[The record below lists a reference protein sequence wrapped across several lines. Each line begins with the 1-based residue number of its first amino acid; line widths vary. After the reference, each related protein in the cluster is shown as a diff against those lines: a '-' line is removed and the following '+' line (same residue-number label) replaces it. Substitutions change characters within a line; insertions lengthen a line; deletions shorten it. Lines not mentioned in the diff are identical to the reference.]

1 MQRML
6 YMLGFIAVLVAPNAM
21 AQSSER
27 MFIGGG
33 GGILKHHGPN
43 TDTGITGFGR
53 LGKRIEGN
61 VSWEADASLT
71 LSDGKRG
78 QQDWSVT
85 SLAGY
90 AVYRTNTP
98 IQVKAKLGVAL
109 WDDDFDDDLSL
120 AAGIGLGFR
129 LGAGT
134 LDVEFTQ
141 INDHTDFVTVGFT
154 VPF

>member
-1 MQRML
+1 MRRMFQV
-6 YMLGFIAVLVAPNAM
+6 LGLIAVLVAPNAM
-21 AQSSER
+21 AQSSDR

-33 GGILKHHGPN
+33 GGVVKPHGPN
-43 TDTGITGFGR
+43 TDSGITGFGR

-61 VSWEADASLT
+61 VSWEADANLT
-71 LSDGKRG
+71 LSDGKIGAR
-78 QQDWSVT
+78 DWSVT

-90 AVYRTNTP
+90 AVYRTNSP
-98 IQVKAKLGVAL
+98 IQIKAKLGVAL

-129 LGAGT
+129 LGGGT

-141 INDHTDFVTVGFT
+141 INDHTDFVTVGYT
-154 VPF
+154 VAF